1 MASAI
6 EQDVKTEETKAYK
19 LLSGYMVELM
29 VEYERDLK
37 KILIWLLGG
46 TRGGTMRL
54 KILMLLRR
62 RPMNPNQLARALNV
76 NYRTI
81 MHHLEVLERNG
92 LVVRMNNSYGA
103 PYFIS
108 DKLDKNWSV
117 IEEVMRILGI
127 EGEE

>member
-1 MASAI
+1 
-6 EQDVKTEETKAYK
+6 
-19 LLSGYMVELM
+19 M

-81 MHHLEVLERNG
+81 MHHLEVPERNG
-92 LVVRMNNSYGA
+92 LVVKMNSNYGA

-108 DKLDKNWSV
+108 DKLDKNWNV
-117 IEEVMRILGI
+117 IEDVMRILGI